1 VLWEEDLYFCD
12 FHLDLQP
19 NTFLGSAPCEVYRAS
34 LKIET
39 EKYVDK
45 FQMDKLIQKIQ
56 ASRNV
61 ADPTLYGG
69 ALQDNTDLYY
79 KANKLYS
86 QSDVPDGPPK
96 IFRMYGATA
105 ELDNRQFM
113 SLGLQAPRNPEQE
126 ALNEYF
132 NRQRTRD
139 FAIAQSRMNV
149 SEQLSK
155 QAELMANNVI
165 RDEMDRR
172 AGIRR
177 TVLEATG
184 YTPAQIQQELAADA
198 LGGINQTAMDIRER
212 QVQDAVNLYY
222 SLNNIPLPVTTTG
235 GVQGAIAATVPTVA
249 AAQLPADDAE
259 AAVATDMAGMDVPQ
273 FVFGGPSA
281 GAAGGA
287 ADEDGDGA
295 AGGDERA
302 DVEDFGYEAYGA
314 ESARLFSRTGTMG
327 GEEYNGAGGA
337 GNWTGPL
344 PEEPRGAGLLGH
356 VAVDPSVASTV
367 ENWSKDACAQYIID
381 NYIRNPATL
390 KRNGQLRSKSVLK
403 LNTIETLRAIV
414 MEHMT
419 QATRFSLANNQGI
432 GGGK

>member
-1 VLWEEDLYFCD
+1 
-12 FHLDLQP
+12 
-19 NTFLGSAPCEVYRAS
+19 
-34 LKIET
+34 
-39 EKYVDK
+39 
-45 FQMDKLIQKIQ
+45 MDKLIQKIQ

-69 ALQDNTDLYY
+69 ALQDNTDLYF

-86 QSDVPDGPPK
+86 QSDVPDGPSK
-96 IFRMYGATA
+96 IFRMYGATV

-139 FAIAQSRMNV
+139 FAVAQSRMNV
-149 SEQLSK
+149 SEQLDK

-222 SLNNIPLPVTTTG
+222 SLNNIPLPVTTAG

-249 AAQLPADDAE
+249 ATQLPADDAE
-259 AAVATDMAGMDVPQ
+259 AAVATDMAGLD
-273 FVFGGPSA
+273 
-281 GAAGGA
+281 AAGA
-287 ADEDGDGA
+287 ADEEDGA
-295 AGGDERA
+295 AAAG
-302 DVEDFGYEAYGA
+302 
-314 ESARLFSRTGTMG
+314 LF
-327 GEEYNGAGGA
+327 GGA
-337 GNWTGPL
+337 ANLAGTSRYDGQGGAANASGRIPEEVRGIAVGDMEPLRDVSAIVKDMSTQELLDYIARNMNQVGLTMDKDGRPL
-344 PEEPRGAGLLGH
+344 PRVTRKSLEN
-356 VAVDPSVASTV
+356 AV
-367 ENWSKDACAQYIID
+367 I
-381 NYIRNPATL
+381 
-390 KRNGQLRSKSVLK
+390 
-403 LNTIETLRAIV
+403 
-414 MEHMT
+414 EHMT
-419 QATRFSLANNQGI
+419 QASRLSRANNQGI